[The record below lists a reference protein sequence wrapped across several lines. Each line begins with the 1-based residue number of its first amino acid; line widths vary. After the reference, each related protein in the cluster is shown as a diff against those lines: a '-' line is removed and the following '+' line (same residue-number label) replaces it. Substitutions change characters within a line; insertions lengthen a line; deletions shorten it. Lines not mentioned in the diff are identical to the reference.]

1 MTFLSGV
8 VDSRRARAAAVAVL
22 AALAAA
28 CGGGG
33 GGSSDSPALATLTV
47 SGTAATGAA
56 IAGGA
61 IDVKCAT
68 GSATGTTQAD
78 GSYTISVASGTW
90 PCVIRV
96 TAAGGAPLHSM
107 AVGSG
112 VAATANITPL
122 SQLFFASLF
131 SADPADAYARFNE
144 AFVAT
149 ITSAAVASAQAQVV
163 ALLRLAGVDFSAL
176 GDLLSAPLKAG
187 TPGAP
192 GDAYDQALDTLAT
205 TLASSGN
212 TLATVTTAVINA
224 STSASPNPVA
234 TLPAELLLRPATPTC
249 AAMRS
254 GTYRLITPTA
264 NATIAQQTSL
274 VVFDATTLGI
284 TRADGSTG
292 TWTANG
298 ACRFTDQGAGY
309 SADVVVSQAGVIAG
323 RYTRDNGVSYRTF
336 VGFAEQKHT
345 LAELAGEWNNMNM
358 GPLASGFVGSAGS
371 LSINAGGVVT
381 AGAICEN
388 TSTWAVDVCTPIGP
402 TILPFVPP
410 FVANPAGGFDLTDV
424 TTKELIGRVFAY
436 QAGSSG
442 LMLVSVGREGG
453 FGFSTP
459 NKSLALPNVG
469 AVTTSWNL
477 DTIASL
483 TSAGAIYQRSNTVTS
498 VDSAA
503 GSWVRTQK
511 TPGTSNDHPET
522 LFINNPR
529 PGFTYRSAGTST
541 AIDGSLQTINEF
553 TGLRLPGMGFGPVLL
568 SKLKL
573 FEVFVVAP

>member
-1 MTFLSGV
+1 MTFVSGV
-8 VDSRRARAAAVAVL
+8 VGSRRVRAAAMAVL
-22 AALAAA
+22 AASVAA

-33 GGSSDSPALATLTV
+33 GSSDGPTPTTLTV

-56 IAGGA
+56 IAGAA
-61 IDVKCAT
+61 IDVKCASGT
-68 GSATGTTQAD
+68 ATGTTQAD
-78 GSYTISVASGTW
+78 GNYSVSVAGGAW

-112 VAATANITPL
+112 IAATANITPL
-122 SQLFFASLF
+122 TQLFFASLF
-131 SADPADAYARFNE
+131 SADPSDAYARFNE

-149 ITSAAVASAQAQVV
+149 ITSAAVTSAQAQVV

-176 GDLLSAPLKAG
+176 GDLLSAPLKAS
-187 TPGAP
+187 TPGVA

-205 TLASSGN
+205 TLAGSGN
-212 TLATVTTAVINA
+212 TLATLTTAVVNA
-224 STSASPNPVA
+224 STTASPNPVA

-254 GTYRLITPTA
+254 GTYRLITPTS
-264 NATIAQQTSL
+264 NATMADQTSL
-274 VVFDATTLGI
+274 AVFDATTLRI

-323 RYTRDNGVSYRTF
+323 RYTRDNGGSYRTF
-336 VGFAEQKHT
+336 VGFAEQTHA

-358 GPLASGFVGSAGS
+358 NPAGSAFVGNAGSATISAAGVVSAG
-371 LSINAGGVVT
+371 T
-381 AGAICEN
+381 TCEN

-402 TILPFVPP
+402 VLLPFVPP

-442 LMLVSVGREGG
+442 LMLVGAGREGG
-453 FGFSTP
+453 FGFWTP
-459 NKSLALPNVG
+459 NKSLALPTVG

-477 DTIASL
+477 DTLAGL
-483 TSAGAIYQRSNTVTS
+483 TSAGALYQRSNTVTS
-498 VDSAA
+498 VDAAA

-529 PGFTYRSAGTST
+529 SGFTYRSEGTST
-541 AIDGSLQTINEF
+541 AIDGSLQNINEF